1 MFDWRSA
8 RRRIENMRSPE
19 KDQLAAAVVQCWADF
34 QHALSSDKRKYPI
47 RQFRAFWEVAKRYGE
62 LTKSDSLIH
71 KSVAGTVNGL
81 VDFLKAERKRV
92 PGQVRRDAEGLECL
106 LFGGHDLHFEGEE
119 DPPEALSS
127 KPTDP
132 PFANS
137 KGTGLLQEDEN
148 PMGLHV
154 QCYAGRNTNERPVRF
169 QLKDRDFIVEEVVD
183 QWYGPDDLFFK
194 VRADDGNLYIL
205 RHNPPRDRW
214 SLESFRQTA
223 K

>member
-47 RQFRAFWEVAKRYGE
+47 RQFRAFWEVTKRYAE
-62 LTKSDSLIH
+62 QTKSDSLIH
-71 KSVAGTVNGL
+71 KSVARAVNGL
-81 VDFLKAERKRV
+81 VDSLKMERKRV
-92 PGQVRRDAEGLECL
+92 PGHVLRDSDRLERL
-106 LFGGHDLHFEGEE
+106 LFGGYDPHFEGEE
-119 DPPEALSS
+119 APKALSS
-127 KPTDP
+127 KALDP
-132 PFANS
+132 PFANFE
-137 KGTGLLQEDEN
+137 GAGPLREDEN
-148 PMGLHV
+148 PMGLQV
-154 QCYAGRNTNERPVRF
+154 QCYAGRNTDERPVRF

-205 RHNPPRDRW
+205 RHNLPRNNW

>member
-1 MFDWRSA
+1 MPSR
-8 RRRIENMRSPE
+8 E
-19 KDQLAAAVVQCWADF
+19 KDPLVAEVVQCWADF
-34 QHALSSDKRKYPI
+34 QHGLSSDRRKYPI
-47 RQFRAFWEVAKRYGE
+47 RQFQAFCEVTKRYAE

-71 KSVAGTVNGL
+71 KSVAGKVNGL
-81 VDFLKAERKRV
+81 VDFLKAERKRI
-92 PGQVRRDAEGLECL
+92 PGHVRRDAEGLECL
-106 LFGGHDLHFEGEE
+106 LFGGHDRRFEGEQ
-119 DPPEALSS
+119 DPPETLSS
-127 KPTDP
+127 RPTDP

-137 KGTGLLQEDEN
+137 EGAGLLQEDDN
-148 PMGLHV
+148 PMGLQV

-169 QLKDRDFIVEEVVD
+169 QLKDRDFIVEEVLD